1 MNLLPVAA
9 LLVSVCPLLAQAQVW
24 RCETDSGVPLY
35 QNSGGPRCKPLDLPV
50 ITTIPAPSAT
60 RPGATQPSRGAAP
73 GVSAGSPGS
82 GATSGS
88 GAAASTGSA
97 SGASAFPKVDPAEQ
111 RMRDLERRRILAEE
125 LRKEESRMAELR
137 AEYREGDP
145 ERRGDERNYQKYL
158 DRVQRLK
165 DDLARTESAIS
176 SLKRELA
183 GLRD

>member
-1 MNLLPVAA
+1 
-9 LLVSVCPLLAQAQVW
+9 
-24 RCETDSGVPLY
+24 
-35 QNSGGPRCKPLDLPV
+35 
-50 ITTIPAPSAT
+50 
-60 RPGATQPSRGAAP
+60 
-73 GVSAGSPGS
+73 
-82 GATSGS
+82 
-88 GAAASTGSA
+88 
-97 SGASAFPKVDPAEQ
+97 
-111 RMRDLERRRILAEE
+111 MRDLERRRILAEE